1 VKATY
6 VLVTVV
12 VAVVLQLT
20 LARFT
25 VGGRWLF
32 DLVLVG
38 VVYAALNWGPVA
50 GMLAGTAGGIIQ
62 DALSDDVVGLGGLAK
77 TVVGFLVGVVGTQF
91 LVARPAGRTVL
102 MAAAS
107 LLHRLLIVGLH
118 ALIDLKWPTVP
129 WPAILGET
137 ALNSVCALIVFQA
150 SEALPGAMARGRQS
164 RRSGL
169 SKRQW

>member
-6 VLVTVV
+6 ILVTVV
-12 VAVVLQLT
+12 VSLVLQLA

-25 VGGRWLF
+25 VGGRWVV

-38 VVYAALNWGPVA
+38 VVYAALNWGPAA

-62 DALSDDVVGLGGLAK
+62 DALSDDIVGLGGLAK
-77 TVVGFLVGVVGTQF
+77 TIVGFVVGVIGTQF
-91 LVARPAGRTVL
+91 VVSRPAGRTALV
-102 MAAAS
+102 AAAS

-118 ALIDLKWPTVP
+118 GLIDLKWPAVP

-137 ALNSVCALIVFQA
+137 ALNSVCALVLFQA

-164 RRSGL
+164 RRSGF